1 MSDLVNIVKH
11 SGAPSNFS
19 EKDKPTWDLYST
31 CIHCGLCLNH
41 CPTYRVL
48 GVEMDSPRGRIYQ
61 VLKVDEGTLP
71 LSEAFVTHID
81 RCLGCLACE
90 TACPSGVPYGH
101 IVERARAQIEEN
113 YPRPFFQK
121 ILRDFFFKKVLR
133 DFHVLARQARL
144 LRFYQQSGLQ
154 RLVRTTGVLHLF
166 GLAKI
171 ERLSPLIS
179 KDFYFSEF
187 GMMVP
192 AISEKR
198 GRVLFHAGC
207 ISNVA
212 FADLNRDT
220 VRLLAL
226 NGFEVYIHPH
236 QRCCGALQAHA
247 GYREEARLL
256 ARRNIVA
263 AFEEGGRY
271 DAIITNAAGCGSNLK
286 QYPDLLKDDPQY
298 ADKAREFSSKVR
310 DVSEFLAEVG
320 LRVPRFRLDKR
331 VAYQDACHLNHAQK
345 VRSAPRELLTAVGAS
360 LVELPHPEQCCGS
373 AGTYNVTQNDLSM
386 KILDAKMDDV
396 ASVEADVVATGNVGC
411 MLQLQ
416 AGIRQRGMDLPVRHV
431 VELLN
436 DCY

>member
-1 MSDLVNIVKH
+1 MSDLVNIVQKT
-11 SGAPSNFS
+11 GAPSNFS
-19 EKDKPTWDLYST
+19 AKDKPTWDLYST

-101 IVERARAQIEEN
+101 IVERARAQIEAN
-113 YPRPFFQK
+113 YRRPFFQK
-121 ILRDFFFKKVLR
+121 KLRDFFFKKVLR
-133 DFHVLARQARL
+133 DFHLLAQQARL
-144 LRFYQQSGLQ
+144 LRFYQRSGMQ
-154 RLVRTTGVLHLF
+154 KLVRATGVLHLF
-166 GLAKI
+166 GLANI
-171 ERLSPLIS
+171 ERLSPTIS
-179 KDFYFSEF
+179 QDFFFSEY
-187 GMMVP
+187 GASMP
-192 AISEKR
+192 AIGEKR

-207 ISNVA
+207 IANVA
-212 FADLNRDT
+212 FAELNRQT
-220 VRLLAL
+220 VRLLAA
-226 NGFEVYIHPH
+226 NGFEVHVHSH

-247 GYREEARLL
+247 GYREDARLL
-256 ARRNIVA
+256 ARDNIDA
-263 AFEEGGRY
+263 ALQSGGKF
-271 DAIITNAAGCGSNLK
+271 DAFLTNAAGCGSNLK
-286 QYPDLLKDDPQY
+286 EYPDLLKDDSAY
-298 ADKAREFSSKVR
+298 AEKARNFSAQVR
-310 DVSEFLAEVG
+310 DISEFLAEVG
-320 LRVPRFRLDKR
+320 LRQPRLRIGKR

-345 VRSAPRELLTAVGAS
+345 VRSAPRELLTAAGAE
-360 LVELPHPEQCCGS
+360 LVELPHPDQCCGS

-386 KILDAKMDDV
+386 KILEAKMDDV

-416 AGIRQRGMDLPVRHV
+416 AGIRQRGMQLPVKHV